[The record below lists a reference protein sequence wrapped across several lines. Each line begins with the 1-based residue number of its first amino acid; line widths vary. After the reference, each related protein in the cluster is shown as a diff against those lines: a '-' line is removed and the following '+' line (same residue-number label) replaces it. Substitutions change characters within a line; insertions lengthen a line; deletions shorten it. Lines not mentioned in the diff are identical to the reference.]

1 MSVTRYQRNFQ
12 ETFPFSNTSINIL
25 LEASTAI
32 SYTVP
37 GTASQ
42 IYRAKF
48 SVSYDADVWVILNGT
63 AAVPTSNT
71 VAATANQERIDAWF
85 QRYVKGGDVLSFIS
99 TGTPQ
104 VGVSFL
110 QVQDIS

>member
-1 MSVTRYQRNFQ
+1 MTTKYNINHERCRRLSDTCFQ
-12 ETFPFSNTSINIL
+12 TL

-37 GTASQ
+37 GDSSVT
-42 IYRAKF
+42 YRAEF
-48 SVSYDADVWVILNGT
+48 SASSTADVWVRLNDT

-71 VAATANQERIDAWF
+71 AATLSYQERIDTNSMF
-85 QRYVKGGDVLSFIS
+85 FVSGGDVLSFIS

-104 VGVSFL
+104 VGVSL
-110 QVQDIS
+110 LEIP